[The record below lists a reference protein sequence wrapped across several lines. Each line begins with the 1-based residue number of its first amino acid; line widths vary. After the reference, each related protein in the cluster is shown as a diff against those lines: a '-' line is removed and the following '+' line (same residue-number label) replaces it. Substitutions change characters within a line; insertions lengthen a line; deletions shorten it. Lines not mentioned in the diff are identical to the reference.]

1 MCNMYLKGTKGCM
14 RAGHEEEDIK
24 ELAHTSSSLPESF
37 KNKIEKAIVIA
48 LKRGKN
54 ININTTECE
63 LFRSASV
70 RAFPKGCVQVILY
83 GRV

>member
-1 MCNMYLKGTKGCM
+1 MCNIYLKGTKGCM

-24 ELAHTSSSLPESF
+24 ELAYKSSSLPESF
-37 KNKIEKAIVIA
+37 KNRIEKAIVKA
-48 LKRGKN
+48 VRRGKDTTV
-54 ININTTECE
+54 NTTECE
-63 LFRSASV
+63 LFRCASV

>member
-1 MCNMYLKGTKGCM
+1 MCVLYPEGTKGNM
-14 RAGHEEEDIK
+14 RADREEEGIK

-37 KNKIEKAIVIA
+37 KNRIEKAIVKA
-48 LKRGKN
+48 VRRGKDTTV
-54 ININTTECE
+54 NTTECE
-63 LFRSASV
+63 LFRCASV